1 MSEPLHVAFDEL
13 QRTAA
18 VLRTD
23 AETWRQEK
31 KYVHES
37 IQAIASRFSA
47 GSSGRA
53 MTNLIEHWEQQTS
66 DRHDA
71 FDGHCDAHEVAAHDF
86 MAVEERG
93 VDNFRTS
100 GR

>member
-1 MSEPLHVAFDEL
+1 MSEPLHVAFEEL

-23 AETWRQEK
+23 AQTWRQEK

-47 GSSGRA
+47 GASGAA
-53 MTNLIEHWEQQTS
+53 MNSLVEHWEKQTS
-66 DRHDA
+66 NRHEA
-71 FDGHCDAHEVAAHDF
+71 FDGHCDAHELASHEF
-86 MAVEERG
+86 MAVEEQG
-93 VDNFRTS
+93 TANFRNS
-100 GR
+100 R

>member
-1 MSEPLHVAFDEL
+1 MSEPLHVAFEEL

-31 KYVHES
+31 NYVHES

-47 GSSGRA
+47 GASGAA
-53 MTNLIEHWEQQTS
+53 MNRLVEHWEKQTS
-66 DRHDA
+66 NRHEA
-71 FDGHCDAHEVAAHDF
+71 FDGHCDAHELASHEF
-86 MAVEERG
+86 MAVEEQG
-93 VDNFRTS
+93 TANFRNS
-100 GR
+100 R